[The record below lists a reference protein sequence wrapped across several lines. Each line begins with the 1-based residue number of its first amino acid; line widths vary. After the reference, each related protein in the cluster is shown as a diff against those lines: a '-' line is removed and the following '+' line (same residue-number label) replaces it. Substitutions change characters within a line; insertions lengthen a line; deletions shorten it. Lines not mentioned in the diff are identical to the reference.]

1 MLQSGIGNAVF
12 FDLDGTLADSAR
24 GIVASLESALAACGI
39 PSPDV
44 DWLQFIGPP
53 LPRMLEAALPGMEQ
67 SQRDNVIAAYRQHYA
82 STGLYETALFPGVEE
97 LLRRLAHDGRRM
109 YIVTNK
115 PQAPAEAIVAHLK
128 LDSLVRRVVGGD
140 PTGRSTKTDRAA
152 ALVEAE
158 GLAGGTFVGDGLD
171 DLYAAERIAARFL
184 LASWGYGT
192 ACVLSERP
200 DVPLLNQPTDLLSA
214 IALDPH
220 RG

>member
-1 MLQSGIGNAVF
+1 M
-12 FDLDGTLADSAR
+12 
-24 GIVASLESALAACGI
+24 
-39 PSPDV
+39 
-44 DWLQFIGPP
+44 
-53 LPRMLEAALPGMEQ
+53 
-67 SQRDNVIAAYRQHYA
+67 
-82 STGLYETALFPGVEE
+82 
-97 LLRRLAHDGRRM
+97 RRLAHDGRRM